1 MPRLPRL
8 AVGTVQ
14 PQADSQVITWA
25 LMQALRQSGREI
37 QHYAGRAVLPQTA
50 GASAIT
56 GLASRCLDSWVMTP
70 EVCRSLFLQGL
81 GECDLAVVEGS
92 FDGRCHGF
100 NHSNGDRDLA
110 GGRLDTLCDWLGLP
124 KIAVIDVRQLAACRL
139 LRAVPGVEAL
149 LLDRVAD
156 AAELARWR
164 TTFETL
170 WGVPVVGALDECA
183 AARWSVA
190 RLPAGGRPPLD
201 LCEELGAR
209 FASRSNLARIA
220 ALADRP
226 FVSSG
231 TYNSFCRCRARGRVR
246 VAVAYDRAFQGY
258 FTETLE
264 LLEQGGAEVVAFSPL
279 VDESLPE
286 DIDLIYLGD
295 ANLEPQVAA
304 LAENQCMLMALRS
317 WICCGGAV
325 YAEAGGLAYLC
336 DSYETASGASYSL
349 AGALPATARYLP
361 THDAAEACEVELPR
375 DTWLGETGTRLRG
388 YRSAAWQI
396 SLTPTPGSI
405 ATPEQSPSLIVRR
418 GLVGS
423 LAQVDFAAQPELLA
437 RFFQPARAGLRFSPS
452 QVAL

>member
-1 MPRLPRL
+1 
-8 AVGTVQ
+8 
-14 PQADSQVITWA
+14 
-25 LMQALRQSGREI
+25 MQALRQSGREI
-37 QHYAGRAVLPQTA
+37 QHYSGRAILPQNA
-50 GASAIT
+50 GAMAIT
-56 GLASRCLDSWVMTP
+56 GLASRSLDSWVMTP
-70 EVCRSLFLQGL
+70 EVCRSLFLQGA
-81 GECDLAVVEGS
+81 GESDLAVVEGH
-92 FDGRCHGF
+92 FDS
-100 NHSNGDRDLA
+100 HSGEHELP
-110 GGRLDTLCDWLGLP
+110 GGRLDTLCQWLGLP

-139 LRAVPGVEAL
+139 PNAVPGVEAI

-156 AAELARWR
+156 EAELARWR

-183 AARWSVA
+183 AARWRVSQLA
-190 RLPAGGRPPLD
+190 AGGRPSVD

-209 FASRSNLARIA
+209 FAARSSMAKIA
-220 ALADRP
+220 ALAERP
-226 FVSSG
+226 FVSGG
-231 TYNSFCRCRARGRVR
+231 TSNAFCRCRARGRLR

-295 ANLEPQVAA
+295 ASIEPHVAA
-304 LAENQCMLMALRS
+304 LSDNQCMLMALRS
-317 WICCGGAV
+317 WVCCGGSV

-336 DSYETASGASYSL
+336 DTFETADGKTYSL
-349 AGALPATARYLP
+349 AGALPATARCLP
-361 THDAAEACEVELPR
+361 TQDAPEACELQLPR
-375 DTWLGETGTRLRG
+375 DTWLGDTGTRLRG

-396 SLTPTPGSI
+396 SLTPTPGLT
-405 ATPEQSPSLIVRR
+405 ATPDQSPSLIVRR

-423 LAQVDFAAQPELLA
+423 MAQVDFAAQPELLA
-437 RFFQPARAGLRFSPS
+437 RFFEPVRAGLRFSPS

>member
-14 PQADSQVITWA
+14 AQADSQVITWA

-37 QHYAGRAVLPQTA
+37 QHFAGRAVLPPTT

-70 EVCRSLFLQGL
+70 EVCRALFLQGL
-81 GECDLAVVEGS
+81 GECDLAVVEGRFDGWNG
-92 FDGRCHGF
+92 FDGR
-100 NHSNGDRDLA
+100 NATGDLP
-110 GGRLDTLCDWLGLP
+110 GGRLDTLCHWLGLP

-139 LRAVPGVEAL
+139 PSAVPGVEAL
-149 LLDRVAD
+149 LLDRIAD
-156 AAELARWR
+156 EAELARWR

-183 AARWSVA
+183 AARWRVTK
-190 RLPAGGRPPLD
+190 LPLGGRPPVD

-209 FASRSNLARIA
+209 FAARANLTRIA
-220 ALADRP
+220 SLADRP
-226 FVSSG
+226 FASTG
-231 TYNSFCRCRARGRVR
+231 TYDAFCRCRARGRLR

-279 VDESLPE
+279 VDDSLPE

-317 WICCGGAV
+317 WVCCGGAV

-336 DSYETASGASYSL
+336 DTYETADDRPHAL
-349 AGALPATARYLP
+349 VGALPATARYLP
-361 THDAAEACEVELPR
+361 TYDAADACELELPR